1 MMRPPTMAQITSG
14 FSAASLRRAA
24 DIQDKIEAL
33 QRELASLLGGKPAAP
48 APAPAAA
55 KPAAAKPA
63 AASDGRR
70 RRRNMSPEAR
80 ARIGAAA
87 RARWARYRAQKDKAS
102 K

>member
-1 MMRPPTMAQITSG
+1 MIRPPTMANTPSG
-14 FSAASLRRAA
+14 LSAASLRRAA

-33 QRELASLLGGKPAAP
+33 QRELASLLGGQPAAP
-48 APAPAAA
+48 AAAAPAPAAA
-55 KPAAAKPA
+55 KTAAAGN
-63 AASDGRR
+63 GRR

-87 RARWARYRAQKDKAS
+87 RARWARYRAQKDKAA

>member
-1 MMRPPTMAQITSG
+1 MANTSIG
-14 FSAASLRRAA
+14 LSAASLRRAA

-33 QRELASLLGGKPAAP
+33 QRELASLLGGRHA

-55 KPAAAKPA
+55 AAPAKPA
-63 AASDGRR
+63 AAEGRK

-87 RARWARYRAQKDKAS
+87 RARWARYRAQKEKAA

>member
-1 MMRPPTMAQITSG
+1 MAQITSG

-33 QRELASLLGGKPAAP
+33 QRELASLLGGKPIAAAP

-55 KPAAAKPA
+55 AKPA
-63 AASDGRR
+63 AADGRK
-70 RRRNMSPEAR
+70 RRRNMSAEAR

-87 RARWARYRAQKDKAS
+87 RARWARYRAQKEKAA